1 MSLPF
6 CKQLLGTPRVL
17 PIVGGE
23 ISVSVQ
29 ASVCMARFSYYYCS
43 FYLRNPETN
52 DKIGDGNISDL
63 WLGLKNECCHKR
75 NMYAIQYPPG
85 ATDAMKKTLIGT
97 ALLVDITV
105 FEQEQD

>member
-29 ASVCMARFSYYYCS
+29 ASCGAWHDSLCS

-52 DKIGDGNISDL
+52 DKIGDGQISDL
-63 WLGLKNECCHKR
+63 WLGFKNECCHKR

>member
-1 MSLPF
+1 M
-6 CKQLLGTPRVL
+6 
-17 PIVGGE
+17 
-23 ISVSVQ
+23 SVQ
-29 ASVCMARFSYYYCS
+29 ASRGAWHDSLCS

-52 DKIGDGNISDL
+52 DKIGDGQISDL